1 MLAASFGWT
10 KEPIYR
16 FQFIA
21 KVLDEREI
29 NFIKRIYID
38 EIRFNFALWYSVFVC
53 FLTILINY
61 SSHFKILTLKKCTTE
76 CI

>member
-21 KVLDEREI
+21 KVLVEREI
-29 NFIKRIYID
+29 NFIKRIYTD
-38 EIRFNFALWYSVFVC
+38 EITF
-53 FLTILINY
+53 
-61 SSHFKILTLKKCTTE
+61 
-76 CI
+76 